1 MVCGRI
7 DEWKPTHRNQC
18 PHYSYAGKQLTGK
31 IFKKIGIFSSLK
43 IPIIGHVPK
52 TSENPKIFRQ
62 NLQKKKCMDN
72 VSVQVIFQKIKQD
85 YFSNCAEKNVLE
97 PSKWNSLHF
106 TRKWCSPPYTQYT
119 HPICG
124 KSGLATTTTTGPT
137 SYHDVVIPNY
147 SAINVTLVVCLLL
160 NCYFLYSVSDRSMT
174 Y

>member
-1 MVCGRI
+1 MSLRPL
-7 DEWKPTHRNQC
+7 KTLK
-18 PHYSYAGKQLTGK
+18 YLGK
-31 IFKKIGIFSSLK
+31 IC
-43 IPIIGHVPK
+43 
-52 TSENPKIFRQ
+52 
-62 NLQKKKCMDN
+62 KKKCMDN

-85 YFSNCAEKNVLE
+85 YFSNCAEKM
-97 PSKWNSLHF
+97 SLNQANDTHF
-106 TRKWCSPPYTQYT
+106 TSLGNGAHHHIHTQYT

-160 NCYFLYSVSDRSMT
+160 NCYFLDSVSDRSMT